1 MIAMCQNEIILRPAN
16 PTRDAGKSFAVLLDR
31 SAEGFFR
38 FWFGPNF
45 IDIVATAY
53 IQPGHDLS
61 FQNVTFAEHNG
72 AIVGMALGY
81 TAEQHRLASD
91 HPLKKAAG
99 KARVRMKI
107 ISILFAPLMRIID
120 NIPDGDF
127 YLQAIAVEKGFDG
140 KGVGSM
146 LLDAIDKQAITN
158 GSARLA
164 LDVSAKN
171 ERARRLYEKR
181 GMAIESQWP
190 KRLPISGLR
199 FYRMVKTL

>member
-1 MIAMCQNEIILRPAN
+1 M
-16 PTRDAGKSFAVLLDR
+16 
-31 SAEGFFR
+31 
-38 FWFGPNF
+38 
-45 IDIVATAY
+45 
-53 IQPGHDLS
+53 
-61 FQNVTFAEHNG
+61 
-72 AIVGMALGY
+72 
-81 TAEQHRLASD
+81 
-91 HPLKKAAG
+91 KAAG

-127 YLQAIAVEKGFDG
+127 YLQAIAVEKGLDG

-190 KRLPISGLR
+190 KRLPISGLL